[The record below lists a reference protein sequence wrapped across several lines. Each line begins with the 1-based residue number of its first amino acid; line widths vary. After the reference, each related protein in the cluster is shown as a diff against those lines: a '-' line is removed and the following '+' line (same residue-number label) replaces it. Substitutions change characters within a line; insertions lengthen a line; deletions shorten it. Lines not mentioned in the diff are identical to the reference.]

1 MGLEKIK
8 EEIMQKAASIE
19 KQILAEAASKVKQVD
34 ASTNES
40 LMKLESEHAQRLASE
55 IKSLE
60 NRENAIANMESKKML
75 FEAKKQLIDAAYN
88 EAFDRIKSMP
98 RKDRTA
104 FLAKLFDK
112 ASKEID
118 VHVTYANDEDKSMVN
133 RGTIK
138 PLKSMG
144 GIICE
149 NKDGTIR
156 VDYTFETLFND
167 IREKTMKEASK
178 ILFEKSE
185 VKSQSAEIKNQLQK
199 LQ

>member
-8 EEIMQKAASIE
+8 EEILQKAANAE
-19 KQILAEAASKVKQVD
+19 KQILAEAASKAKQVD
-34 ASTNES
+34 AATSQS
-40 LMKLESEHAQRLASE
+40 LSKLESEANQKLSSE
-55 IKSLE
+55 TKSLE
-60 NRENAIANMESKKML
+60 SKENAVANMEAQKML

-98 RKDRTA
+98 RKDRTT
-104 FLAKLFDK
+104 LIAKLFEK
-112 ASKEID
+112 SSKEIEIS
-118 VHVTYANDEDKSMVN
+118 VTYANDEDKSMIN

-138 PLKSMG
+138 PLKSIG

-178 ILFEKSE
+178 ILFEKAE
-185 VKSQSAEIKNQLQK
+185 IKSQSAETKNQLQK
-199 LQ
+199 LK